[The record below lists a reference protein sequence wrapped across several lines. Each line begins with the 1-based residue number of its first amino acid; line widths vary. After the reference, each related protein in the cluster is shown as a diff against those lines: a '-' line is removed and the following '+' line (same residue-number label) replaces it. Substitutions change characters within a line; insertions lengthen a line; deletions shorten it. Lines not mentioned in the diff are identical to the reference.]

1 MIVLEHNNRT
11 IRSLQARSRIAA
23 STRFSAIFGHFL
35 TASTLLSRYSA
46 VIVRQQ
52 REIHRCNSVIVT
64 TKLGAGCVK

>member
-11 IRSLQARSRIAA
+11 IRSLQVRSRIAA
-23 STRFSAIFGHFL
+23 STRFPAIYGHFL
-35 TASTLLSRYSA
+35 TASMLLSRYSA

-52 REIHRCNSVIVT
+52 RKKRQCNSVIMT